1 MKNRKVMYIL
11 LGIAFVVYSAI
22 VWLIPWEKNTLI
34 VLSYIFS
41 LISFAAQGILW
52 KFAWEDSDTAM
63 NKFYGIP
70 ILRLGIIYLMLQVI
84 IGFLV
89 MAASTVLPYWIAILI
104 YILLL
109 GAFAFAVIVA
119 TQIKEQID
127 TMEVSQKQE
136 THFIKRLRV
145 EASYLYDTYMGNE
158 KLRQISEKLKY
169 SDPVSAEELQE
180 EDKELALLLEQIKQS
195 LQEGKEEESASM
207 ADAFLAK
214 LEKRN
219 RLCKIYK

>member
-22 VWLIPWEKNTLI
+22 VWLIPWEKNTLL

-41 LISFAAQGILW
+41 LIAFTAQGILW

-70 ILRLGIIYLMLQVI
+70 ILRLGIIYLMIQVI
-84 IGFLV
+84 IGFIV

-127 TMEVSQKQE
+127 TMEVNQKQE

-145 EASYLYDTYMGNE
+145 EASYLYDTYTGNE

-180 EDKELALLLEQIKQS
+180 EEKELALLLEQIKQS

-207 ADAFLAK
+207 ADEFLAK

-219 RLCKIYK
+219 QLCKMYK